1 MTRRK
6 LAEVLGDFHKNDPD
20 FRREQAKSNCTAA
33 ITCAGVAAGIGVAG
47 LVGSYIETVPDS
59 FDLIPS
65 WLVYTLIIFL
75 NLPIVLTGRRVLKK
89 YGTDRP
95 RKANGIFC
103 NELLL
108 TQLTACF
115 SIFSTQEGSSPYIE
129 ALLILFPIAILSAFP
144 LYRYII
150 DYIVI
155 GLVLHGLIRV
165 TGIQIAWQDSYDLI
179 IFLILCFFLSV
190 KRHQWFLQRYQ
201 ANQALRQANEDLFIK
216 SRTDE
221 LTGAANQNAF
231 ADDLSSLVDQDSC
244 AALVDI
250 DSFRQYNDMLGNA
263 GGDRLL
269 KKLAKEITSVF
280 AMSNA
285 RFYRYAGDEFLITVH
300 HMGKDE
306 FASHLKA
313 LQAAFA
319 ANNLSSTVTIGYCSG
334 HPKNERDI
342 RTLVSAAD
350 KALYEAKDRARG
362 GMLEGSFS
370 GAVKD
375 TSDIDPLTGAL
386 TADGLIRRMNERIL
400 TEDMYVLFLD
410 LDRFQQLNKE
420 FGFRTGD
427 RVLKDMVEWLTKE
440 FPGDLCSR
448 ENDHFAVLTE
458 RADYETRLRRIQQRL
473 SAFDGNIY
481 IRLRAGIYN
490 IQEKGASLGARAC
503 IDMAKYA
510 SDSLRG
516 RTGIGL
522 QVFDAEM
529 DKARDMKAF
538 VQNHFSEAIEKGYI
552 IPYYQPIIASLSGV
566 CAGFEALARW
576 IDPEKGFLSP
586 GVFVP
591 VLEES
596 HESYFLDFHI
606 LKKVCEMLSKQDV
619 TAWGKFVSVNFSRT
633 DFEAVDL
640 PARIDSIV
648 SSYGIPRDM
657 LRIEVTESAFSDSPQ
672 IRTDIKRL
680 EDMGYLVWL
689 DDFGSGM
696 SSLNT
701 MKNFHVNAAKIDLEF
716 LRDSDKNPKAFQILK
731 QMIRLCHSID
741 TIALVEGVETK
752 EQLEFVR
759 QCGGNLIQGYFYS
772 RPEDLSS
779 RGLEKFRNESISKE
793 EYDYYARAAFMDID
807 KSPDVIFDGTVMTDV
822 SFQIEKDG
830 DDLIYLRVSS
840 GARQWADKF
849 DFKIEQRGPVYL
861 GNGDFNRS
869 VRTAIDDAIR
879 NEHEA
884 FVSMPLPNG
893 TSCWLCIKIISTL
906 VGTDRCIIMA
916 SIVNKIHPT
925 V

>member
-1 MTRRK
+1 
-6 LAEVLGDFHKNDPD
+6 
-20 FRREQAKSNCTAA
+20 
-33 ITCAGVAAGIGVAG
+33 
-47 LVGSYIETVPDS
+47 
-59 FDLIPS
+59 
-65 WLVYTLIIFL
+65 
-75 NLPIVLTGRRVLKK
+75 
-89 YGTDRP
+89 
-95 RKANGIFC
+95 
-103 NELLL
+103 
-108 TQLTACF
+108 
-115 SIFSTQEGSSPYIE
+115 
-129 ALLILFPIAILSAFP
+129 
-144 LYRYII
+144 
-150 DYIVI
+150 
-155 GLVLHGLIRV
+155 
-165 TGIQIAWQDSYDLI
+165 
-179 IFLILCFFLSV
+179 
-190 KRHQWFLQRYQ
+190 
-201 ANQALRQANEDLFIK
+201 
-216 SRTDE
+216 
-221 LTGAANQNAF
+221 
-231 ADDLSSLVDQDSC
+231 
-244 AALVDI
+244 
-250 DSFRQYNDMLGNA
+250 
-263 GGDRLL
+263 
-269 KKLAKEITSVF
+269 
-280 AMSNA
+280 
-285 RFYRYAGDEFLITVH
+285 
-300 HMGKDE
+300 
-306 FASHLKA
+306 
-313 LQAAFA
+313 
-319 ANNLSSTVTIGYCSG
+319 
-334 HPKNERDI
+334 
-342 RTLVSAAD
+342 
-350 KALYEAKDRARG
+350 
-362 GMLEGSFS
+362 
-370 GAVKD
+370 
-375 TSDIDPLTGAL
+375 
-386 TADGLIRRMNERIL
+386 
-400 TEDMYVLFLD
+400 
-410 LDRFQQLNKE
+410 
-420 FGFRTGD
+420 
-427 RVLKDMVEWLTKE
+427 
-440 FPGDLCSR
+440 
-448 ENDHFAVLTE
+448 
-458 RADYETRLRRIQQRL
+458 
-473 SAFDGNIY
+473 
-481 IRLRAGIYN
+481 
-490 IQEKGASLGARAC
+490 
-503 IDMAKYA
+503 MAKYA

-619 TAWGKFVSVNFSRT
+619 TTWGKFVSVNFSRT

-640 PARIDSIV
+640 PARIESIV

-716 LRDSDKNPKAFQILK
+716 LRDSDKNPKAFKILK

-779 RGLEKFRNESISKE
+779 RGLEKFRNESISRE

-869 VRTAIDDAIR
+869 VRTAIEDAIR

-906 VGTDRCIIMA
+906 AGTDRCIIMA